1 MSVDLASHVYEMNN
15 RELNTIAQL
24 RFTDKETQIALA
36 KHPYLRCRNY
46 LASNSNLCAEARD
59 ILLDGRAKSVKMNL
73 LTSGHL
79 NDVPDKITTL
89 YAAVKKSNYLTVWS
103 SWRLG
108 SFIKNPYQYWGQEVS
123 PTAPATPVEVL
134 EDIWETLVVRTGLE
148 GYYKRSNNRLMSEL
162 IGHPNCPDKYAV
174 IASTSEDEV
183 LRKAGF
189 DRLVAIE
196 HDKNNN

>member
-1 MSVDLASHVYEMNN
+1 MNN

-36 KHPYLRCRNY
+36 KHPYLRCRSY
-46 LASNSNLCAEARD
+46 LASNSNLCTEARD
-59 ILLDGRAKSVKMNL
+59 ILSAGRATSVKMNL

-79 NDVPDKITTL
+79 NDDPDKITTL
-89 YAAVKKSNYLTVWS
+89 YAAAKKSNYLTVWS

-108 SFIKNPYQYWGQEVS
+108 SFIKNPYYRWRGQGDS
-123 PTAPATPVEVL
+123 HAPATPAVVL
-134 EDIWETLVVRTGLE
+134 EDIWETLVAQSDRTE
-148 GYYKRSNNRLMSEL
+148 GYYTRSNNRMMSEL
-162 IGHPNCPDKYAV
+162 IEHPNCPDKYAV
-174 IASTSEDEV
+174 IASTSEDEL

-196 HDKNNN
+196 HAKDND